1 MTDLAITF
9 DADINVLNFSATINN
24 GDLANDDGLRAAVL
38 YSLFTDKRAESD
50 DETPDATDDLRGYW
64 GDSVLGESEGSHLWL
79 LTREKQTQQT
89 LNRAQD
95 YAREALQWL
104 IDDGHATRVEVVGE
118 WLRLGVLALQ
128 ITIWSG
134 DQMRFSD
141 SLNLG

>member
-9 DADINVLNFSATINN
+9 DADINVLNFAASVSG
-24 GDLANDDGLRAAVL
+24 GDLANDDGLKAAVL

-50 DETPDATDDLRGYW
+50 DEIPDATDDRRGYW
-64 GDSVLGESEGSHLWL
+64 GDSVLDESEGSHLWL
-79 LTREKQTQQT
+79 LTREKQTRET
-89 LNRAQD
+89 LNRAEA

-104 IDDGHATRVEVVGE
+104 IDDGHANQIDVVGE
-118 WLRLGVLALQ
+118 WLRLSVLALK

-141 SLNLG
+141 TLNLG